1 MIDPIKK
8 ADALFLDDDDELN
21 ALFEGANSE
30 RGRVA
35 MAALKAHCQLAEE
48 KNQRRRQ
55 NPWLLDLVQVLL
67 PIKQMHTQAVIRE
80 LWKRRK
86 DHGFEPPKEFRNT
99 VQSAYNSNCEGYSK
113 FQKKRK
119 KKPEFEP
126 LFYSPEGKGTGI
138 WAVHHHRALAWIKS
152 R

>member
-8 ADALFLDDDDELN
+8 AEALFLDDDELN
-21 ALFEGANSE
+21 ALLEGANSE
-30 RGRVA
+30 RGRIA
-35 MAALKAHCQLAEE
+35 LAALNARCQISDE
-48 KNQRRRQ
+48 KSQRRRK
-55 NPWLLDLVQVLL
+55 NPWLLDLIRVLL
-67 PIKQMHTQAVIRE
+67 PRKQMHTQAVIQD

-99 VQSAYNSNCEGYSK
+99 VQSAYNSNCDGYSK
-113 FQKKRK
+113 FEQKRK
-119 KKPEFEP
+119 KNPEFKP

-138 WAVHHHRALAWIKS
+138 WAVHRDRAFTWLKS